1 MPKNANVIC
10 EGSLKR
16 FRSTPIQLLHF
27 LKSIVQLCKTF
38 IILCLLC
45 VKQPDQPKK
54 RENGYFGAEIGL
66 LISYLFVIGNS
77 IIYFIGYKYLAIT
90 HISKC
95 MVFLSF
101 LPMGALF
108 LCSIV
113 LLGLSSTKH
122 SFCLTRKFQLFC
134 HVYCMASGTFFY
146 HEHIMISTK
155 GPRDF

>member
-1 MPKNANVIC
+1 
-10 EGSLKR
+10 
-16 FRSTPIQLLHF
+16 
-27 LKSIVQLCKTF
+27 
-38 IILCLLC
+38 
-45 VKQPDQPKK
+45 
-54 RENGYFGAEIGL
+54 
-66 LISYLFVIGNS
+66 
-77 IIYFIGYKYLAIT
+77 
-90 HISKC
+90 
-95 MVFLSF
+95 MVFISF